1 MQFTETLPRIV
12 YSLEWELKQLSD
24 KRFFMTRFS
33 RDQQIFGVCLGVYY
47 WRAPERD
54 YRESERL

>member
-24 KRFFMTRFS
+24 
-33 RDQQIFGVCLGVYY
+33 
-47 WRAPERD
+47 ERVLHD
-54 YRESERL
+54 TILP